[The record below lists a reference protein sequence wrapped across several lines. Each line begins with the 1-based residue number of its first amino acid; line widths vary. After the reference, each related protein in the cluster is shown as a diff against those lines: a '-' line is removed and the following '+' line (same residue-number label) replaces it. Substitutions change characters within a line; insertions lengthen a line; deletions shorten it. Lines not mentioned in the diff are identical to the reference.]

1 MPVVPTTSG
10 RQVESRGVQSA
21 GLQTF
26 SQPGIGDAFVRA
38 GTEAIDVLGQAKQ
51 RANIALAQEA
61 SLNLSQI
68 SSDLLNNPETGLL
81 NLKGKNAIGK
91 GHEYTQQFD
100 AQVEQLAMSLPD
112 EQARNAFM
120 QQAQQQ
126 RIQFTTQAGRH
137 EIGQINAYEEGQFQA
152 TLLNNGKNAAAL
164 YGDNAAYVLANKQT
178 FQQIE
183 EYGAAH
189 GWSDEQIQA
198 KKIEFKEKVA
208 DAALSQWSAN
218 NATAFIQSNGELSD
232 TAAGARRAVTDSGS
246 SERVRGIRNNNPG
259 NLEYSKT
266 NPWVGQTGDDGRFA
280 KFETPEHGI
289 RALGRNLMSYQR
301 QGIDTVSEIIN
312 RWAPPT
318 DKNDTM
324 SYIKAV
330 CEQLGVSADEP
341 LDASNPDTLKAL
353 CAAIIHHENGSQPYS
368 DQQLTAGVSAA
379 LGLST
384 IPTNTKRYTGNA
396 AFDAASPEAQAS
408 FMRQADQLRRQ
419 QQAEYK
425 TMIDSQVRDA
435 TAAYMR
441 GVEFPNPPGEADFIA
456 AYGVREGNLRYT
468 EFKNTQIA
476 GQYIGSFR
484 NMPTSSITAYVEQ
497 LRPDTGET
505 GEGYA
510 ARAALY
516 DNVVS
521 AANQVIKQ
529 RQSDPV
535 QFSLASGQTKPI
547 DMSNKDNFGQSVALR
562 AAQVSD
568 LAKSYGTPLTFFSKD
583 EANQIGVFF
592 RDAPVSDVIGK
603 LDRKYYI
610 RADGQLM
617 NDAELSAFLG
627 EAYNTIATGGLNKLT
642 DTGMRISGAR
652 ANRGNASR
660 QIHFKDADSYLQYQQ
675 LYGDRSLWEIMV
687 GHLEGISKDIALVET
702 YGPNPDHVFRSLLDQ
717 VKAETATANPSKTGK
732 VERLANN
739 TENLYNFISG
749 KTQPVAN
756 PHIARWSDNIRNW
769 LVASRLGSALLSS
782 FSDLGTMYLSAKVT
796 NLPMNQLFR
805 NQLEAMDPTNRTEL
819 ARARRAGLAMESLL
833 GSVNRWAMD
842 NMGPSVSRW
851 AATAVMRASGL
862 TAWSDA
868 HKRAY
873 GVTMMGS
880 LGEVV
885 SRTPDLRSLD
895 DSDFRILK
903 SKGITD
909 TDWSVWKL
917 AQQEDWGNGNNTML
931 TPESIMRI
939 PDSAVKHLGEPERVK
954 FEATRKL
961 LGAVTEEVDMAV
973 ITPGAREQLITGS
986 GIQRGTWKGELTRSV
1001 FLFKSFPISVV
1012 MRHWSRAMGMPSAGG
1027 RAAYIATFIAST
1039 TILGALSQQLND
1051 LASGRN
1057 PREMTGEDAAK
1068 FWLGALLKGGG
1079 LGLYGDFLLSD
1090 HTRYGSG
1097 ALASMLGPVAGLVDD
1112 VVKIAQGIPLNAVEG
1127 KSEQTGGDLVKLG
1140 KGLMPGANL
1149 WYLKAALD
1157 HMIFNQMQ
1165 EYFSPGYLRKMEQRS
1180 KKEFNQTYWW
1190 RPQDVTPQ

>member
-1 MPVVPTTSG
+1 M
-10 RQVESRGVQSA
+10 RQECINAVQQAAQRTLTAREIQNIEDRIYRNMRQLARNDPASWRQMTDAERLRRAGQLAADELQQEAGLKRRRVALTIAARQRLDAFINGYQGTDGKLGALNRTIAFSADGKSNFLSVESRGKA
-21 GLQTF
+21 TR
-26 SQPGIGDAFVRA
+26 DYA
-38 GTEAIDVLGQAKQ
+38 
-51 RANIALAQEA
+51 
-61 SLNLSQI
+61 LSQI
-68 SSDLLNNPETGLL
+68 QEAFEAVDPRFFHLFEDEKGVRDLVFEIRGQDTG
-81 NLKGKNAIGK
+81 NIK
-91 GHEYTQQFD
+91 
-100 AQVEQLAMSLPD
+100 
-112 EQARNAFM
+112 
-120 QQAQQQ
+120 
-126 RIQFTTQAGRH
+126 
-137 EIGQINAYEEGQFQA
+137 
-152 TLLNNGKNAAAL
+152 
-164 YGDNAAYVLANKQT
+164 
-178 FQQIE
+178 
-183 EYGAAH
+183 
-189 GWSDEQIQA
+189 A
-198 KKIEFKEKVA
+198 KKGAKAWADVTELLRRRFNDAGGDIGYLENWGIPQHHSMEKVG
-208 DAALSQWSAN
+208 S
-218 NATAFIQSNGELSD
+218 
-232 TAAGARRAVTDSGS
+232 VT
-246 SERVRGIRNNNPG
+246 
-259 NLEYSKT
+259 K
-266 NPWVGQTGDDGRFA
+266 
-280 KFETPEHGI
+280 
-289 RALGRNLMSYQR
+289 
-301 QGIDTVSEIIN
+301 
-312 RWAPPT
+312 
-318 DKNDTM
+318 DKW
-324 SYIKAV
+324 
-330 CEQLGVSADEP
+330 
-341 LDASNPDTLKAL
+341 
-353 CAAIIHHENGSQPYS
+353 
-368 DQQLTAGVSAA
+368 
-379 LGLST
+379 
-384 IPTNTKRYTGNA
+384 
-396 AFDAASPEAQAS
+396 
-408 FMRQADQLRRQ
+408 
-419 QQAEYK
+419 
-425 TMIDSQVRDA
+425 
-435 TAAYMR
+435 
-441 GVEFPNPPGEADFIA
+441 
-456 AYGVREGNLRYT
+456 
-468 EFKNTQIA
+468 
-476 GQYIGSFR
+476 
-484 NMPTSSITAYVEQ
+484 
-497 LRPDTGET
+497 
-505 GEGYA
+505 
-510 ARAALY
+510 
-516 DNVVS
+516 
-521 AANQVIKQ
+521 
-529 RQSDPV
+529 
-535 QFSLASGQTKPI
+535 
-547 DMSNKDNFGQSVALR
+547 
-562 AAQVSD
+562 
-568 LAKSYGTPLTFFSKD
+568 
-583 EANQIGVFF
+583 
-592 RDAPVSDVIGK
+592 VSDVIGK
-603 LDRKYYI
+603 LDRKYYT

-617 NDAELSAFLG
+617 SDSELTTFLG

-652 ANRGNASR
+652 GNRGNASR

-717 VKAETATANPSKTGK
+717 TKSETATANPQNTGRI
-732 VERLANN
+732 ERQANN

-769 LVASRLGSALLSS
+769 MVASRLGSALLAS

-885 SRTPDLRSLD
+885 NRTPDLKSLSND
-895 DSDFRILK
+895 DFRILK

-909 TDWSVWKL
+909 TDWNVWKL
-917 AQQEDWGNGNNTML
+917 AQQEDWGKGNTTML

-939 PDSAVKHLGEPERVK
+939 PDSAVQHLGAPERVK
-954 FEATRKL
+954 FEAMRKL

-973 ITPGAREQLITGS
+973 ITPGAREQMITGS

-1051 LASGRN
+1051 MASGRN
-1057 PREMTGEDAAK
+1057 PRDMAGEDAAK

-1112 VVKIAQGIPLNAVEG
+1112 VIKIGQGIPLNAVEG

-1140 KGLMPGANL
+1140 KGLTPGANI

-1190 RPQDVTPQ
+1190 RPQDTIPQ